1 MVPKSLRTWFV
12 LHFAIDLVFGVPLLF
27 VPTTML
33 TWLGITCGETITARL
48 VGAALMGIGIESFL
62 GRNAS
67 REVFDAMLNLKLI
80 WSGSAI
86 LGLILSLLAGSA
98 PVTWLFLSVFVIFF
112 IVWARFKR
120 EIQ

>member
-86 LGLILSLLAGSA
+86 LGLILSLFAGSA